1 MLILVDTSIW
11 IDYFRGIG
19 TELDTLIDDNL
30 VATNPVILAEL
41 LPAIRLRREHELA
54 ALLQEVRCLSL
65 DIQWGNLM
73 QMQLQC
79 LQAGANGIGVADLLI
94 AQNAQQQQCRLYSS
108 DKHFRLMANAL
119 ALPVYPELLH

>member
-11 IDYFRGIG
+11 IAYFRGG
-19 TELDTLIDDNL
+19 DTAVDRLIDDNL
-30 VATNPVILAEL
+30 IATNPVILAEL

-54 ALLQEVRCLSL
+54 ALLQEVRCLPL
-65 DIQWGNLM
+65 DIHWDNLI

-79 LQAGANGIGVADLLI
+79 LQNGANGIGVADLLI
-94 AQNAQQQQCRLYSS
+94 AQNAQQQQCRLYSA

>member
-11 IDYFRGIG
+11 IDYFRG
-19 TELDTLIDDNL
+19 TETGLDSLIDNNL
-30 VATNPVILAEL
+30 IATNPVILAEL

-54 ALLQEVRCLSL
+54 ALLQEVRCLPL
-65 DIQWGNLM
+65 DIQWDNLM

-108 DKHFRLMANAL
+108 DKHFRLMATAL
-119 ALPVYPELLH
+119 ALPTFPELLH